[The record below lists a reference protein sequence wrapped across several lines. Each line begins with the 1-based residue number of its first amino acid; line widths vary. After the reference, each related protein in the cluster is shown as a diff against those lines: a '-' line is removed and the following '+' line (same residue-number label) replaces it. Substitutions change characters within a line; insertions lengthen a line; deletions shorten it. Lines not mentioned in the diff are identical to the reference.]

1 MGSNEWLKGAQTM
14 YDYVTTKPELEEVLY
29 HAGFH
34 KYIDRYMGKNGKWVY
49 VYNKAKKNIADAAY
63 KTKNAIR
70 GMHVRNER
78 RKLGFKAEDVSLV
91 RQHMVKNGR
100 RYLIGLGYRGDD
112 GRARST
118 GSSSGNKG
126 YTGSIGSLLQSRYRA
141 QLSRAKRE
149 HEQKVAKQVEKQGYY
164 RPTSRK
170 KKVGEGT
177 GSVKINGTK
186 GLGLNVKANLLGHRV
201 RARRTENAIKERE
214 RNRKA
219 AIRAKNNRKY
229 K

>member
-1 MGSNEWLKGAQTM
+1 M

-91 RQHMVKNGR
+91 RQHTVKNGR
-100 RYLIGLGYRGDD
+100 RYLIGLGYKGDD
-112 GRARST
+112 GRAKST

-126 YTGSIGSLLQSRYRA
+126 YTRSMASLLQSRRRA
-141 QLSRAKRE
+141 QLSRTIENHKKNVDS
-149 HEQKVAKQVEKQGYY
+149 QVAKQGFY

-177 GSVKINGTK
+177 GSIKKRGKGINYEQMLKRQRINGK
-186 GLGLNVKANLLGHRV
+186 RV
-201 RARRTENAIKERE
+201 ERDRKNASESVR
-214 RNRKA
+214 
-219 AIRAKNNRKY
+219 KNNGAMKKDPRYSK
-229 K
+229 KK

>member
-1 MGSNEWLKGAQTM
+1 M
-14 YDYVTTKPELEEVLY
+14 YDYVTSKPELEEALY

-70 GMHVRNER
+70 GMQVRNQR
-78 RKLGFKAEDVSLV
+78 GRLGFGAEDVSLDRREV
-91 RQHMVKNGR
+91 VKNGKL
-100 RYLIGLGYRGDD
+100 YLVGVGYKGDS

-126 YTGSIGSLLQSRYRA
+126 YTRSIGSVLQGRFRA
-141 QLSRAKRE
+141 QRSRMRQE
-149 HEQKVAKQVEKQGYY
+149 HEQKVSKQIESKGSY

-177 GSVKINGTK
+177 GSVGRRGKGFNIAAAERRQLINGI
-186 GLGLNVKANLLGHRV
+186 KAG
-201 RARRTENAIKERE
+201 RARRMRNSDTMKSARINTNKKLAAERA
-214 RNRKA
+214 RRYRKA
-219 AIRAKNNRKY
+219 K
-229 K
+229 

>member
-1 MGSNEWLKGAQTM
+1 M
-14 YDYVTTKPELEEVLY
+14 YDYVTTKPELEEALY

-91 RQHMVKNGR
+91 RQHTVKNGR
-100 RYLIGLGYRGDD
+100 RYLVGLGYKGDD

-141 QLSRAKRE
+141 QLRRAKQE
-149 HEQKVAKQVEKQGYY
+149 HENKVAKQIEKKGYY

-170 KKVGEGT
+170 KKVGEGI
-177 GSVKINGTK
+177 GSVARRGKGRNVTAAEWRQLINGI
-186 GLGLNVKANLLGHRV
+186 KAGRARKMKNSDTMKSARINTNKKLAAE
-201 RARRTENAIKERE
+201 RARRY
-214 RNRKA
+214 RKA
-219 AIRAKNNRKY
+219 K
-229 K
+229 